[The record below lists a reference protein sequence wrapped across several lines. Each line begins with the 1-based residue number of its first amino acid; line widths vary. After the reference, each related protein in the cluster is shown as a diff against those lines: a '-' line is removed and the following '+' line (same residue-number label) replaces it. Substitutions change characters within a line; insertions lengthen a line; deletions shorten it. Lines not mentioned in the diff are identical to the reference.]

1 MSLRSGTVCA
11 VMVSVPFAGVRAAGP
26 FFIAAVILGF
36 VCINEI
42 PDLPHGQIPDVI
54 RCDGRIQSL
63 KFEVRAVFSKRKSF
77 AVGTVNFFYVARVA
91 ADVGMSCCAGLYGF
105 KDLAGLFLIAARYGD
120 SHYSSVCQISFYGLF
135 GKKLLK
141 GVAVIHV
148 PDVQLLCKLLTVAVE
163 VLYGDHPVEPVN
175 TQLKGW
181 VDVYADI
188 CGGREVQ
195 PDPAGRD
202 GAKRKAAAAAAR
214 RAGKECLFFLF
225 IC

>member
-1 MSLRSGTVCA
+1 MG
-11 VMVSVPFAGVRAAGP
+11 
-26 FFIAAVILGF
+26 I
-36 VCINEI
+36 
-42 PDLPHGQIPDVI
+42 
-54 RCDGRIQSL
+54 
-63 KFEVRAVFSKRKSF
+63 
-77 AVGTVNFFYVARVA
+77 VNFFYVAGVA

-135 GKKLLK
+135 GKQLLK

-188 CGGREVQ
+188 CGRREVQ

-202 GAKRKAAAAAAR
+202 G
-214 RAGKECLFFLF
+214 GKEEGCCGGSTQSREGMSFFLIYLLSQPVLCMGF
-225 IC
+225 